1 MKKMLLLFCVIALA
15 IDGNAM
21 VIADNPTN
29 TQPPIDIPI
38 QGNESETS
46 TPWPLSLIADIEA
59 SYYNG
64 ALTVVFNA
72 DLGNA
77 DIVVSNLTTGDTWS
91 DSVTGVGSATLLL
104 SGDEGY
110 YEILIYTDGGDYSGE
125 FTL

>member
-1 MKKMLLLFCVIALA
+1 MKKLFTLLCAIIIASVA
-15 IDGNAM
+15 
-21 VIADNPTN
+21 IADNPN
-29 TQPPIDIPI
+29 NPIGGSIPI
-38 QGNESETS
+38 N
-46 TPWPLSLIADIEA
+46 PKPLFPKPKPLSLIADIEA

>member
-1 MKKMLLLFCVIALA
+1 MRNFLFAVLALLTFGTLCAQQDTDKPGHVIIIKPL
-15 IDGNAM
+15 DPP
-21 VIADNPTN
+21 DSSN
-29 TQPPIDIPI
+29 TPR
-38 QGNESETS
+38 
-46 TPWPLSLIADIEA
+46 PLSLIADIEA
-59 SYYNG
+59 GYYNG

-110 YEILIYTDGGDYSGE
+110 YEIAIYTDGGDYSGE

>member
-91 DSVTGVGSATLLL
+91 DSVTGVDSATLLL

>member
-1 MKKMLLLFCVIALA
+1 MKKLFTLLCAIIIASVVL
-15 IDGNAM
+15 
-21 VIADNPTN
+21 ADNPK
-29 TQPPIDIPI
+29 PPIAPIPI
-38 QGNESETS
+38 N
-46 TPWPLSLIADIEA
+46 PVPINPDPIPLSLIADIEA